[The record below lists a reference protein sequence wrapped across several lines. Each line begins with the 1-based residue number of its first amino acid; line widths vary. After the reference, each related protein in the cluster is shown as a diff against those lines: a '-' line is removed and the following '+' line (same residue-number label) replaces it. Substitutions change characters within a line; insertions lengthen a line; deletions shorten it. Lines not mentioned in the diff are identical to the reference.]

1 MEKKD
6 IKNVNNVENTG
17 NQEIIELDPEALE
30 ALMGG
35 GIPVAQSFNYTWL
48 DSFDMEDL
56 EERRLYINGE
66 VTDEI
71 ITDIGY
77 HIMRY
82 NRLDKGVDAD
92 KRTPVVIYLNTPGG
106 SLHAANTIIS
116 LINSSTT
123 PVYTVNLGMALSAG
137 FLIFIAGHK
146 RIAYPHASFLYHE
159 GSTGMGGDA
168 GKFRNFAA
176 FYEKQLDELKA
187 ITLKYTK
194 ITEETYDQHVKD
206 DWWLLA
212 KEALEL
218 GICDEI
224 ATEL

>member
-1 MEKKD
+1 MININETLEKWLKGSKD
-6 IKNVNNVENTG
+6 CHCFEDVMNKALCEDRECLILDITDEVGDVVNNVIRYWNMIDDNNGTS
-17 NQEIIELDPEALE
+17 
-30 ALMGG
+30 
-35 GIPVAQSFNYTWL
+35 V
-48 DSFDMEDL
+48 
-56 EERRLYINGE
+56 EERKPIKLYIDSHGGCL
-66 VTDEI
+66 I
-71 ITDIGY
+71 QSL
-77 HIMRY
+77 IMIDSIA
-82 NRLDKGVDAD
+82 LSK
-92 KRTPVVIYLNTPGG
+92 TPVWTIGMGAVYSGG
-106 SLHAANTIIS
+106 FFT
-116 LINSSTT
+116 
-123 PVYTVNLGMALSAG
+123 
-137 FLIFIAGHK
+137 FIAGHK

-212 KEALEL
+212 KEALAL